1 MILAARSPGDP
12 KREPGVQNQ
21 LNLPSLP
28 RFDIQNRLPRRGIA
42 GLPRSLCESS
52 SQLETSLR
60 TLRTDHVDLWQMHNV
75 ARMQDVDR
83 IFAPGG
89 AMEAFQAAKKAGKCR
104 YIGYTVTQW
113 CT

>member
-1 MILAARSPGDP
+1 
-12 KREPGVQNQ
+12 
-21 LNLPSLP
+21 
-28 RFDIQNRLPRRGIA
+28 
-42 GLPRSLCESS
+42 
-52 SQLETSLR
+52 
-60 TLRTDHVDLWQMHNV
+60 MHNV